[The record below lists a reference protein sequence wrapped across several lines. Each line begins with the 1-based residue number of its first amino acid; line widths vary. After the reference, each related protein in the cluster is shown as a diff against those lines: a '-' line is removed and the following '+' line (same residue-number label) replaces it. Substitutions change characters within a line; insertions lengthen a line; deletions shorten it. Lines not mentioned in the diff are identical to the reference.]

1 MKSLDQNTFLLSEEE
16 AKSQIH
22 EGNPI
27 LKVNLYGESLQEGS
41 WKTIYLRV
49 ICPPKLRILE
59 FENSIRRI
67 LRKYSK
73 KTLAFN
79 YELLNSHVLKK
90 KFFLQESKT
99 SMVL

>member
-1 MKSLDQNTFLLSEEE
+1 MKSLDQNTYLLSEEE
-16 AKSQIH
+16 AICQIH
-22 EGNPI
+22 DKDPI
-27 LKVNLYGESLQEGS
+27 LKVNLYGENLQEGS

-79 YELLNSHVLKK
+79 YELLNSPALKK
-90 KFFLQESKT
+90 KLLLKEFKT
-99 SMVL
+99 SMV